1 MKNKALK
8 IFLLA
13 LLVVFFQ
20 FLLQNLFGAWAGKF
34 NLVLVLSVV
43 LINFLTL
50 DDLVLFVVASGLL
63 LDVYSVTP
71 FGLITFCL
79 LISLIATYFLFMNF
93 FTNLSLY
100 SLMFLGLFM
109 SFIFHFLLWSL
120 LAGGYFF
127 GLIEISYW
135 RSDWL
140 LILFWQGISNQ
151 LLIFILY
158 FLINRWSKNFKPIF
172 LK

>member
-13 LLVVFFQ
+13 LLIVFFQ

-140 LILFWQGISNQ
+140 MILLWQIISNQ
-151 LLIFILY
+151 LLIFIVY
-158 FLINRWSKNFKPIF
+158 FFINRWSKNFKPIF